1 MQESVMQRMWDS
13 AHLSGGNAAYV
24 EELYEL
30 YLHDPNAVPE
40 EWRTYFQKLPSGG
53 SASADVSHST
63 IRDHF
68 VLLARTSAVL
78 SLSPQV
84 LSAASMKKQIEVLRL
99 IEAYRVRGHQAAQLD
114 PLGLQQRAAPLTRR
128 SATTV

>member
-1 MQESVMQRMWDS
+1 MQESVMQRMWES

-53 SASADVSHST
+53 SASADVSHSGYLSDLSMAHRAT
-63 IRDHF
+63 
-68 VLLARTSAVL
+68 LL
-78 SLSPQV
+78 SLRYPS
-84 LSAASMKKQIEVLRL
+84 L
-99 IEAYRVRGHQAAQLD
+99 
-114 PLGLQQRAAPLTRR
+114 APLTSWRIEKHLL
-128 SATTV
+128 S